1 MSMVSGDKPN
11 FVGCSRTSSILAAL
25 VFCEVDVV
33 YRVSRVV
40 RRGACVLAHPHG
52 LGKPSL
58 SRPVGHDKNSRCLMI

>member
-1 MSMVSGDKPN
+1 MSMVSGEKPN
-11 FVGCSRTSSILAAL
+11 FAGCSRTSGILAAL

-33 YRVSRVV
+33 SRVSRVV
-40 RRGACVLAHPHG
+40 GGGSCVHAHPHG